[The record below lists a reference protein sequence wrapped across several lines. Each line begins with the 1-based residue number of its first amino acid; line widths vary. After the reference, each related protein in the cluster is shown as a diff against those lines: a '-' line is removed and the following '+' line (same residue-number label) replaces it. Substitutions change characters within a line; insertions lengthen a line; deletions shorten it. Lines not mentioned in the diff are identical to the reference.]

1 MNRCTYELVS
11 SPLHPGDAV
20 LDATDTARAALDR
33 LGAGE
38 GAAVPCTPHAIVVG
52 TGGTEA
58 AVIDA
63 TESARRGCP
72 DRPVLLIAHP
82 QHNSLAA
89 ALESLAHLHQR
100 GIRGRIVFVEQ
111 ENDPTLAEAVDD
123 LTVWHRLRTTRLG
136 LIGPPSDWLV
146 ASTPSAETVAE
157 RWGPQL
163 VDVSMPETIRTFHDV
178 PVEVGRRVA
187 AELDAAPAAVLPAP
201 DHVERA
207 ARLEPA
213 LRAMIE
219 RERLDAI
226 TVRCFDFLGSIETTG
241 CVALARLNDDDIV
254 AGCEGDV
261 PAALAMLWARLLL
274 DRPGWIANPA
284 VIRAESNQLVL
295 AHCSIAPSMVD
306 DLTLST
312 HFESGIGV
320 GLHGRL
326 RAHRVTLVR
335 IGGTDLDRCWIAEAD
350 VTGSG
355 ADADLCRTQATVVV
369 DGAETQELLDDPLG
383 NHLVVIEGAHRSRLE
398 RWWRWAI
405 APPERPGG

>member
-1 MNRCTYELVS
+1 MNRCSYEIVS

-20 LDATDTARAALDR
+20 RDATDTTRDVLGR

-38 GAAVPCTPHAIVVG
+38 GPAVPCTPHAIVVG
-52 TGGTEA
+52 TGGTETDIIEA
-58 AVIDA
+58 AL
-63 TESARRGCP
+63 SARRGCP
-72 DRPVLLIAHP
+72 ERPVLLVAHP
-82 QHNSLAA
+82 LHNSLAA
-89 ALESLAHLHQR
+89 ALESLALLRRR
-100 GIRGRIVFVEQ
+100 GIRGRVVFVERA
-111 ENDPTLAEAVDD
+111 NDPALADAIDD
-123 LTVWHRLRTTRLG
+123 LEVWHRLRTTRLG
-136 LIGPPSDWLV
+136 LIGSPSDWLV
-146 ASTPSAETVAE
+146 ASSPPAEVVAE
-157 RWGPQL
+157 RWGPEL
-163 VDVSMPETIRTFHDV
+163 VDVSMSETIQAFHDV

-187 AELDAAPAAVLPAP
+187 AELDAPPAAVLPAP
-201 DHVERA
+201 GDVDRA

-213 LRAMIE
+213 LRSMIE

-241 CVALARLNDDDIV
+241 CVALARLNDDEIV

-261 PAALAMLWARLLL
+261 PAALALLWARLLL

-284 VIRAESNQLVL
+284 AIRAESNQLVL

-306 DLTLST
+306 DLSLST

-335 IGGTDLDRCWIAEAD
+335 IGGADLDRRWIAEAD

-355 ADADLCRTQATVVV
+355 ADPELCRTQATVVV
-369 DGAETQELLDDPLG
+369 DGADAQELLDDPLG
-383 NHLVVIEGAHRSRLE
+383 NHLVVIEGAHRARLE

-405 APPERPGG
+405 APAE